1 MTSSHNYHWKK
12 LHFIGY
18 FTKVTM
24 DGKTP
29 NGTGLVFWMPN
40 LEQHWEHF
48 TLISNHNNKDTAYLW
63 WALNLNDSCIYF
75 LLEFLPVRICRVQ
88 LAWAANNTRSSL
100 HACTSHIVACTLL
113 YYEDIFF
120 LHLSKSTLI
129 TCRYVRKTPGKNRCI
144 FCHLKLFSGA
154 RTN

>member
-48 TLISNHNNKDTAYLW
+48 TLISNRNNKNTAYLW

-75 LLEFLPVRICRVQ
+75 LLEFLPVRICQVQ

-120 LHLSKSTLI
+120 SPSVKIHINYAQICAKD
-129 TCRYVRKTPGKNRCI
+129 
-144 FCHLKLFSGA
+144 SGEKQMHILPSEII
-154 RTN
+154 